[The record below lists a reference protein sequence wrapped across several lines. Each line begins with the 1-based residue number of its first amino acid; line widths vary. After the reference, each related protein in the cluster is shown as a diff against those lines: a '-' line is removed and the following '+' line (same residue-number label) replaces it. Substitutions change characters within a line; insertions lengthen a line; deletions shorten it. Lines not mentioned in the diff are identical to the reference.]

1 MYVTRDKD
9 GDLCLFN
16 ARPVKIDECGYWQ
29 PAKTMRDLDLIN
41 RYDKHVVPG
50 LDKFNKLWV
59 VANIYDHPELIKE
72 E

>member
-29 PAKTMRDLDLIN
+29 SAKTMLDWI
-41 RYDKHVVPG
+41 K
-50 LDKFNKLWV
+50 LDTALF
-59 VANIYDHPELIKE
+59 PEVSWEDDEPTEVELVKKGE
-72 E
+72 

>member
-29 PAKTMRDLDLIN
+29 PAKTMLDWI
-41 RYDKHVVPG
+41 K
-50 LDKFNKLWV
+50 LDAALF
-59 VANIYDHPELIKE
+59 PEVSWEDDEPTEVELVKKGE
-72 E
+72 

>member
-29 PAKTMRDLDLIN
+29 PAKTMLDW
-41 RYDKHVVPG
+41 R
-50 LDKFNKLWV
+50 
-59 VANIYDHPELIKE
+59 
-72 E
+72 